1 MALHAL
7 VTVTTDNRSAGWGSL
22 SPWKQ
27 TNDVVAVEWPVAMV
41 THLRNSGRC
50 RCGSIPDRHPARWWQ
65 CLYQWCLS
73 STQGSR
79 EGPASAATTMSVC
92 LATGQDRWSEMVRE
106 DINSLIWVW
115 ACVCLCV
122 CPFLHGY
129 SIWHRIPNCKPFM
142 ISIINNANNHDS
154 QYPL

>member
-50 RCGSIPDRHPARWWQ
+50 RCGSIPDRHPAR
-65 CLYQWCLS
+65 
-73 STQGSR
+73 
-79 EGPASAATTMSVC
+79 
-92 LATGQDRWSEMVRE
+92 
-106 DINSLIWVW
+106 
-115 ACVCLCV
+115 
-122 CPFLHGY
+122 
-129 SIWHRIPNCKPFM
+129 
-142 ISIINNANNHDS
+142 
-154 QYPL
+154 